1 MEQTII
7 VGLAITLIFFVW
19 VWIGLTIVQR
29 LSLEQKIE
37 KLENIENRLPEE
49 ERSLNHLQELRAIEQ
64 SKVGSAK
71 AVLGLFGLLL
81 IAALGVVT
89 FYPPVQEL
97 FGFGNL
103 KVFSYF
109 AVVVLSFIILPTF
122 VGLTLAGSSKAE
134 PLDKKEKVTAKEG
147 A

>member
-7 VGLAITLIFFVW
+7 VGLAICLIFFVW

-49 ERSLNHLQELRAIEQ
+49 ERTLTHLKELRAIEQ
-64 SKVGSAK
+64 NKVGGAK
-71 AVLGLFGLLL
+71 VVLGLFGLLL
-81 IAALGVVT
+81 IAALGVVS
-89 FYPPVQEL
+89 FYQPVQDL

-122 VGLTLAGSSKAE
+122 VGLTLAGSSKSE
-134 PLDKKEKVTAKEG
+134 PVDKKERAGKAG